1 MPGNHAKLSASGAK
15 KWLNCPGSKALEELF
30 PEETSEFAIEGTLA
44 HSIGETKIKYAL
56 KQIRKPKYA
65 KIMQVLK
72 ESQYFNEEMEEY
84 TDNYRDYV
92 IEIYNSLKKEGAVQ
106 TNIEQRLDL
115 SEYVPEGFGTG
126 DVVIICNSMLHI
138 IDLKYGKGVK
148 VEAENNPQLMLY
160 ALGALSLYNLI
171 YDIEKVY
178 MTIYQ
183 PRLDNIS
190 TCEISATDLLKWG
203 DSYVKP
209 RAIEAFKGTGPC
221 IAGRYCDEGFCKARP
236 VCRAY
241 NEEKTALTEKYE
253 FKHPK
258 VLNKEEISEILD
270 IADSISKWV
279 TLVKNY
285 ALDQALQGEKIPGY
299 KVVEGRSNRQWAISE
314 EDVIETYI
322 ERTAEAHEDESSY
335 YNHLNKIAPRK
346 LKSISELERILGK
359 SNFKEKFE
367 DLVIKPQG
375 KPTLVS
381 FDDTRPELN
390 TVETAVEDF
399 KEFIEEA

>member
-299 KVVEGRSNRQWAISE
+299 KVVEGRSNRQWNTE
-314 EDVIETYI
+314 EPEIIKAYMKKLNLEDCNSKDYYKVLDV
-322 ERTAEAHEDESSY
+322 
-335 YNHLNKIAPRK
+335 IAPRK
-346 LKSISELERILGK
+346 LKTITELEQTLSKSKFNEALGE
-359 SNFKEKFE
+359 FI
-367 DLVIKPQG
+367 VKPPG

-381 FDDTRPELN
+381 FEDTRPELN